1 MKRQTGLTLIELLI
15 VMAIV
20 GVLAALAYPS
30 YAGYVLKSRRAEGQA
45 ALLEAMAHQE
55 RYYTDNNRY
64 LPFSAD
70 TDTPG
75 NVRFRWWS
83 GQTARDSAYEISAR
97 ACPGHG
103 LERCIEL
110 RAAPGTAHVDG
121 RFRDAECDTL
131 ILDSVGRRRATGS
144 GSRCWP

>member
-1 MKRQTGLTLIELLI
+1 MKQRTGMTLIELLI
-15 VMAIV
+15 AMAIV

-30 YAGYVLKSRRAEGQA
+30 YTAYVIKSRRAEGQT
-45 ALLEAMAHQE
+45 ALLEAMQHQE
-55 RYYTDNNRY
+55 RYYTENNRY

-83 GQTARDSAYEISAR
+83 GQTARESAYEISAR

-110 RAAPGTAHVDG
+110 RAAPGTEHVDG
-121 RFRDAECDTL
+121 RFRDTECEIL
-131 ILDSVGRRRATGS
+131 ILDSIGQRRATG
-144 GSRCWP
+144 GGTRCWP

>member
-1 MKRQTGLTLIELLI
+1 MKPRQGMTLVELLI

-30 YAGYVLKSRRAEGQA
+30 YANYVLKTRRTEGQV
-45 ALLEAMAHQE
+45 ALLDAMQQQE
-55 RYYTDNNRY
+55 RYYSENNRY

-83 GQTARDSAYEISAR
+83 GPSAR
-97 ACPGHG
+97 KRLRNQRAG
-103 LERCIEL
+103 LSRARSGAL
-110 RAAPGTAHVDG
+110 RRTAGGARHRG
-121 RFRDAECDTL
+121 
-131 ILDSVGRRRATGS
+131 SMRAFATPNAT
-144 GSRCWP
+144 R

>member
-1 MKRQTGLTLIELLI
+1 MKAQMGMTLIELLI

-30 YAGYVLKSRRAEGQA
+30 YGSYVRKARRAEGQT
-45 ALLEAMAHQE
+45 ALLETMQHQE
-55 RYYTDNNRY
+55 RYYTENNRY

-75 NVRFRWWS
+75 AVRFRWWS
-83 GQTARDSAYEISAR
+83 GQSARESAYEISAQ

-110 RAAPGTAHVDG
+110 RAVPGTVHVDG
-121 RFRDAECDTL
+121 RFRDAECETL

-144 GSRCWP
+144 GQRCWP